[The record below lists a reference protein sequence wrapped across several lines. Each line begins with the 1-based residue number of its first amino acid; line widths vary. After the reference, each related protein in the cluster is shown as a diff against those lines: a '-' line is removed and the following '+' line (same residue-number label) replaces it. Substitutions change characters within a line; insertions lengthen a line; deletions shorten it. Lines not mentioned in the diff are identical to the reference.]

1 MVAKPDRTNKS
12 NRTSKS
18 SQAPWYEQMR
28 HELAKRRDRCQLM
41 GLDNVYQLP
50 FDPFVKYKDDFD
62 GFMEKVPYKPR
73 MQCKPPWLG
82 SERDA
87 SRRVFVDAQN
97 EKMCRGV
104 KGIWKPSATNR
115 KNGYDTGVCWTNPE
129 DAHCG
134 TRHEVPGALRKELSG
149 LVGSTYKTHRQA
161 CMHDPKCTWMSG
173 AHDCYSKRTAAEQT
187 EVSADKVFDPP
198 PTMPKQIT
206 RGSDLTGA
214 VEPFLYDWYTHK
226 KPSVPPATSPLFGTG
241 NRCSDASAQS
251 DVQLPTDLRSF
262 DPTQA
267 PDAQMALLDKMI
279 GHTEFKEFV
288 RLKKEA
294 DATRQHLPDDYIDFL
309 NTRMN
314 ESMQKKFALSLPQS
328 VVNMVMKTIA
338 RSDKESTSR
347 GLLAWH
353 STGSGKT
360 CTATAVMEAFWDTKR
375 QIIFASSL
383 DAIASN
389 PDYKFHECAMRFFP
403 RFKTEAYV
411 GGKGTRASPESI
423 MAKIGEA
430 FQKRDIRFLSFAKLA
445 NRIQKTEAHKKALQ
459 QHLRQQGG
467 KQRQKQ
473 ARKQKD
479 SNIHNHNRG
488 SKNNQKTK
496 SMDIP
501 RDRAQKARVE
511 KKHGAYVAKRSEK
524 ATAEKKRR
532 ASAAATAVS
541 KIAHDDYIDLD
552 NAVLI
557 IDEVHNLFRPLATQR
572 QQHEY
577 LEAQLVDPTKHPN
590 LKVVILTATPGDNV
604 PDVMKLL
611 NIIRDVYKH
620 PNPIKPPN
628 PKDASDILRFK
639 NDIRGMISFFDM
651 SSDNTKFPV
660 VYDHDPIKYP
670 MSMRQFTKYL
680 EAYKEDSTKKLGT
693 DYERLAKLNQLN
705 KFWKASR
712 KYSNMLYNF
721 EKDMMLHEFS
731 SKLPALLER
740 IKGIS
745 NEKHYVYSAFFENRN
760 NGYGSHGILTIA
772 KFLESELG
780 YTKLTVAEAKKL
792 NAAGQMPAPGKKR
805 YILAV
810 QKEIGEEGSSTA
822 GKNLHE
828 MIKLYNS
835 PQNKNGEYIHVMLAS
850 QGFNEGID
858 LKAVRHIHI
867 FEPLVTMASDKQ
879 TLGRAARY
887 CSHADLDRDK
897 GEWTVTIHRYM
908 SDLPIDLARPNL
920 PVMQHNI
927 GVVQREL
934 MDFERQ
940 LGELPKAGKGV
951 GQGAKEEKARLKEA
965 IKIRKA
971 VLKKEEKAV
980 RDAEKQ
986 DVKNIESIDAFIYK
1000 ESKERMLE
1008 LFTVYHSMKESAM
1021 DCRLLS
1027 SFHSRSTEGT
1037 ASTSAQHPPIQCQF

>member
-1 MVAKPDRTNKS
+1 MVARKNNIQSSER
-12 NRTSKS
+12 NRV
-18 SQAPWYEQMR
+18 PWYEQMR
-28 HELAKRRDRCQLM
+28 HELSKRRTNCKFM
-41 GLDNVYQLP
+41 GLDNVYTLP

-73 MQCKPPWLG
+73 MQCKSPWI
-82 SERDA
+82 STDRDA

-97 EKMCRGV
+97 EQMCRKV
-104 KGIWKPSATNR
+104 KGTWQPSATNR

-129 DAHCG
+129 DSHCG
-134 TRHEVPGALRKELSG
+134 TRYEVPGALRKELSG
-149 LVGSTYKTHRQA
+149 LVGPTYKARRQA

-198 PTMPKQIT
+198 SSMPKQIT
-206 RGSDLTGA
+206 RASDFTGA

-226 KPSVPPATSPLFGTG
+226 KPSVPPSTSPLFGTG

-251 DVQLPTDLRSF
+251 DVLLPTDLRTF

-279 GHTEFKEFV
+279 GRTEFKEFV

-294 DATRQHLPDDYIDFL
+294 DTAQQQLPDDYIDYL

-314 ESMQKKFALSLPQS
+314 ESMQRKFALSLPQS

-411 GGKGTRASPESI
+411 GSKGARASTESI

-459 QHLRQQGG
+459 QQGG
-467 KQRQKQ
+467 KRRNNKPNN
-473 ARKQKD
+473 KPLK
-479 SNIHNHNRG
+479 NRR
-488 SKNNQKTK
+488 TK

-501 RDRAQKARVE
+501 RDRDQKARVE
-511 KKHGAYVAKRSEK
+511 KKHGTFVAKRNEMAVAQS
-524 ATAEKKRR
+524 KRR
-532 ASAAATAVS
+532 ATMAVS

-628 PKDASDILRFK
+628 PKDAEDILRFK

-721 EKDMMLHEFS
+721 EKDMMIHEFS

-740 IKGIS
+740 IKGIP

-792 NAAGQMPAPGKKR
+792 NAAGQMPPPGKKR

-828 MIKLYNS
+828 MIKLYNA

-927 GVVQREL
+927 GVTQREL
-934 MDFERQ
+934 MDLERQ
-940 LGELPKAGKGV
+940 LGELPKGV
-951 GQGAKEEKARLKEA
+951 KQALELKEEKDRLKEA
-965 IKIRKA
+965 IKVRKA

-1008 LFTVYHSMKESAM
+1008 LFTVYHSMKESAI

-1027 SFHSRSTEGT
+1027 SFHSRTTEGT